1 MVVQN
6 LEGGGQIRCIMADVQ
21 VAYERVLHNFS
32 VSVSHIFNGL
42 HSTTSACKSYY
53 FASQNALQFHQCKVC
68 FKLFY
73 FSFC

>member
-1 MVVQN
+1 MKNKGCAKFGVGGR
-6 LEGGGQIRCIMADVQ
+6 GGGQIRCIMADVQ

-53 FASQNALQFHQCKVC
+53 FASQNAL
-68 FKLFY
+68 
-73 FSFC
+73 